1 MSKSEEVYSNPVRN
15 STSNDLVDEQYNPSS
30 ETTIS
35 NIRSA
40 AKANEKFP
48 SFHFIASL
56 IM

>member
-48 SFHFIASL
+48 SFHFIAPL

>member
-1 MSKSEEVYSNPVRN
+1 MSKSEKVYSNPVRN

-35 NIRSA
+35 NIISA
-40 AKANEKFP
+40 AKANEKFL